1 MKNINHVVEN
11 IKYLRKK
18 NRLSQ
23 VELAN
28 KAGVTQATINRWEN
42 GLVAPT
48 IDNLFDICNYF
59 NINMGDLICRDLSI
73 EDNEHDEEIHKIASN
88 NGVQIIVDK
97 NAPLTAE
104 SVVEVNKIL
113 MDIMNEQK
121 KDSK

>member
-1 MKNINHVVEN
+1 MNYFSKNL
-11 IKYLRKK
+11 KYLRQRKK
-18 NRLSQ
+18 LSIS
-23 VELAN
+23 ELAQN
-28 KAGVTQATINRWEN
+28 LKINQSTISRWEN
-42 GLVAPT
+42 ETMGAT
-48 IDNLFDICNYF
+48 IDNAYDVSNFF
-59 NINMGDLICRDLSI
+59 NISMADLLGKDLSI